1 MFLVVVEAVE
11 NPPRVFHAL
20 DATLGH
26 QLVLRL
32 AVPFGS
38 ILY

>member
-1 MFLVVVEAVE
+1 MFLVVVEAVV
-11 NPPRVFHAL
+11 NPPRVVQARV
-20 DATLGH
+20 ATLGH